1 MEGAFSAFA
10 GLSWPV
16 LVAGP
21 AVCFFAAALGG
32 MSGMGSGLM
41 ITLFIT
47 PIVGPKA
54 VLPVISVL
62 MLITNASR
70 LWFLRGAL
78 DTRRVAMI
86 SAVAVPCAALG
97 ALVYVRLDPDAV
109 RALLGT
115 VLVASV
121 PLRRWVE
128 HRKLVPGPRTIIGV
142 SAAYGFFG
150 SIVVGAGMLIIPLLM
165 GAGLA
170 GAGLLATDAAI
181 AVILNLSKTVFFG
194 ALDALTWPLFVAAVA
209 MGLFTVPGTWLAAWI
224 VRRTSVRIHTIFVEA
239 LIVAGGLAMILGWL

>member
-1 MEGAFSAFA
+1 MEDAFSAFA

-21 AVCFFAAALGG
+21 AVCFVAAALGG

-78 DTRRVAMI
+78 EPRRVALI
-86 SAVAVPCAALG
+86 SAVAVPFAAIG
-97 ALVYVRLDPDAV
+97 ALVYVRLDSDAV
-109 RALLGT
+109 RVLLGA
-115 VLVASV
+115 VLVGSV

-128 HRKLVPGPRTIIGV
+128 HKKLVPGPGAIVGV
-142 SAAYGFFG
+142 SAAYGFLG

-170 GAGLLATDAAI
+170 GAALLATDAAI
-181 AVILNLSKTVFFG
+181 AVILNLAKAVFFG
-194 ALDALTWPLFVAAVA
+194 RLDALTWPLFVAAVA

-224 VRRTSVRIHTIFVEA
+224 VRRTSVRIHTLFIEA
-239 LIVAGGLAMILGWL
+239 LLVLGGFVMILGWL

>member
-1 MEGAFSAFA
+1 MEEAFSAFA
-10 GLSWPV
+10 DLSWPV

-21 AVCFFAAALGG
+21 AVCFLAAALGG

-70 LWFLRGAL
+70 LWFLRESLHVRHVAL
-78 DTRRVAMI
+78 IA
-86 SAVAVPCAALG
+86 AVAVPCAALG
-97 ALVYVRLDPDAV
+97 ALVYVRLDSEAV
-109 RALLGT
+109 RALLGA

-121 PLRRWVE
+121 PLRRWVA
-128 HRKLVPGPRTIIGV
+128 HRKLVPGPRTIVGV
-142 SAAYGFFG
+142 SAAYGFLG
-150 SIVVGAGMLIIPLLM
+150 SIVVGAGMMIIPLLM

-170 GAGLLATDAAI
+170 GAALLATDAAI
-181 AVILNLSKTVFFG
+181 AVILNFAKAIFFG
-194 ALDALTWPLFVAAVA
+194 TLDALTWPLFVAAIA

-224 VRRTSVRIHTIFVEA
+224 VRRTAVRIHTLFIEA
-239 LIVAGGLAMILGWL
+239 LIVAGGLAMIAGLL